1 MFYEDN
7 SMKISEKLY
16 QNPLK
21 TKDAWYKHPLKKKK
35 KRENITEFVRLEEP
49 VRALVQPLAQ
59 SNDHI

>member
-35 KRENITEFVRLEEP
+35 KEKTSQNLSGWKNQWEL
-49 VRALVQPLAQ
+49 
-59 SNDHI
+59 